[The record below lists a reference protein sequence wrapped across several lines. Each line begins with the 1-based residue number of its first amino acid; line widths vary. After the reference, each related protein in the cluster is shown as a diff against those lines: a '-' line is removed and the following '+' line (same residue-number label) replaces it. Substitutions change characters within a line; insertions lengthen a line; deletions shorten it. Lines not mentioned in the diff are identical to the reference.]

1 MKLIFWSEKLN
12 YLMKK
17 LFLTHILLIL
27 VASSCQPKE
36 KFNLAWTREQ
46 APEHFKA
53 KFETH
58 QGDFEIEVTR
68 KLSPKAADRFYQL
81 VKHHYFDKGIFY
93 RVVPGFVAQFGNTDD
108 ALMQKWRAVKIPD
121 EPVISGNQ
129 KGNISFA
136 RAGKET
142 RDVEV
147 FINLENNTVLD
158 TLQFEGVRGF
168 PSFGRVTRGMDVVE
182 KLYSGYGESTMN
194 DPNMYTNREAFYQKF
209 PKLDLIVKAYLVE

>member
-1 MKLIFWSEKLN
+1 
-12 YLMKK
+12 MKK
-17 LFLTHILLIL
+17 LCLIPILLLLLTI
-27 VASSCQPKE
+27 SCQPKE
-36 KFNLAWTREQ
+36 NFNVAWTREQ

-93 RVVPGFVAQFGNTDD
+93 RVVPGFVAQFGRTDN
-108 ALMQKWRAVKIPD
+108 ALIEQWRAVKIPD

-129 KGNISFA
+129 KGSISFA

-147 FINLENNTVLD
+147 FINLQNNTVLD

-168 PSFGRVTRGMDVVE
+168 PSFGHVTRGMDVVE
-182 KLYSGYGESTMN
+182 KLYSGYGENTMN
-194 DPNMYTNREAFYQKF
+194 DPNMYTNPEAFYQKF
-209 PKLDLIVKAYLVE
+209 PKLDLIIKAYLVE

>member
-1 MKLIFWSEKLN
+1 MKIKLASI
-12 YLMKK
+12 
-17 LFLTHILLIL
+17 ILLLIAFLL
-27 VASSCQPKE
+27 VNCSQKE
-36 KFNLAWTREQ
+36 NFNIAWTREP

-53 KFETH
+53 KFETT

-81 VKHHYFDKGIFY
+81 VKHHYFDEGIFY
-93 RVVPGFVAQFGNTDD
+93 RVVPGFVAQFGRTDNT
-108 ALMQKWRAVKIPD
+108 LIEQWRTVKIPD

-129 KGNISFA
+129 KGSISFA

-194 DPNMYTNREAFYQKF
+194 DPNMYTNPEAFYQKF

>member
-1 MKLIFWSEKLN
+1 MKFKLASI
-12 YLMKK
+12 
-17 LFLTHILLIL
+17 ILLLIAFLL
-27 VASSCQPKE
+27 VNCTQKE
-36 KFNLAWTREQ
+36 NFNLAWTREQ
-46 APEHFKA
+46 APEYFKA

-93 RVVPGFVAQFGNTDD
+93 RVVPGFVAQFGRTDN
-108 ALMQKWRAVKIPD
+108 ALIEQWRAVKIPD
-121 EPVISGNQ
+121 EPVVSGNQ
-129 KGNISFA
+129 KGSISFA

-158 TLQFEGVRGF
+158 TLQYEGVRGF
-168 PSFGRVTRGMDVVE
+168 PSFGRVTRGMDIVE

-194 DPNMYTNREAFYQKF
+194 NPNMYTNPEAFYQKF
-209 PKLDLIVKAYLVE
+209 PKLDLIKKAYIIK